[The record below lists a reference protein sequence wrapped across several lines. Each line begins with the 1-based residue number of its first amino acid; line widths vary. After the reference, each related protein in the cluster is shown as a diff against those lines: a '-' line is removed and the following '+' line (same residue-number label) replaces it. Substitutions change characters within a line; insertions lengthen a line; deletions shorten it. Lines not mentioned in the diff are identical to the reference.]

1 MTSDSSHQPS
11 ELDRYLALRGFTPHA
26 SNSTWLNRDTR
37 QQIIRVVRQPG
48 EQTEL
53 ISLTPHS
60 ACLYKAAFSPGTPDT
75 VIIAA
80 VHSALNFA
88 PAAGQAV
95 AGPGRHGSAA
105 HVRRRTVTCD
115 DDR

>member
-1 MTSDSSHQPS
+1 MTSDNSHQPA
-11 ELDRYLALRGFTPHA
+11 ELDRYLARRGLTPHA
-26 SNSTWLNRDTR
+26 SGSTWLDRDTR
-37 QQIIRVVRQPG
+37 QQIIRVVREPG
-48 EQTEL
+48 EQTKL

-60 ACLYKAAFSPGTPDT
+60 ACLYQAAFSPGTPDT

-80 VHSALNFA
+80 VQATLNLL
-88 PAAGQAV
+88 PPP

-105 HVRRRTVTCD
+105 HARRRTVTCD